1 MAPMPPLDRVRVV
14 RAWAVHVFTMT
25 GVVWACLAAL
35 ALFEGQLALMWLW
48 LGVAL
53 IVDGVDGTLA
63 RKAEVKTYAPGFDGA
78 VLDNVVDYLTW
89 TFLPALFMYLHLP
102 LGPPWLAAT
111 MLVLICVSSVF
122 CYCNVGLKTDDY
134 YFMGFPA
141 AWNVVAVVLWLMD
154 TGAAFTVTVTV
165 ALAVLTVAPLAFI
178 HPFRVRRLMAYNV
191 VATLGWTA
199 MTAILI
205 VQRPDADPIV
215 QALWWA
221 CGGWLM
227 LVSLVR
233 TVSELRRRSS
243 AARGSVPT

>member
-63 RKAEVKTYAPGFDGA
+63 RKAEVKTYAPGFDG
-78 VLDNVVDYLTW
+78 
-89 TFLPALFMYLHLP
+89 
-102 LGPPWLAAT
+102 
-111 MLVLICVSSVF
+111 
-122 CYCNVGLKTDDY
+122 
-134 YFMGFPA
+134 
-141 AWNVVAVVLWLMD
+141 AVVLWLMD

-243 AARGSVPT
+243 AARGSVPA

>member
-1 MAPMPPLDRVRVV
+1 
-14 RAWAVHVFTMT
+14 
-25 GVVWACLAAL
+25 
-35 ALFEGQLALMWLW
+35 
-48 LGVAL
+48 
-53 IVDGVDGTLA
+53 
-63 RKAEVKTYAPGFDGA
+63 
-78 VLDNVVDYLTW
+78 
-89 TFLPALFMYLHLP
+89 MYLHLP

-199 MTAILI
+199 PMPGKAWSIWASSWSADRMRQSSGAI
-205 VQRPDADPIV
+205 P
-215 QALWWA
+215 
-221 CGGWLM
+221 
-227 LVSLVR
+227 
-233 TVSELRRRSS
+233 
-243 AARGSVPT
+243 